1 MGREVKKMPER
12 LQTSGRRYASKTSA
26 VRVDNL
32 PHVHLTSNTCNT
44 CVFWLPRHYSAEFGP
59 CRYYGKHAGLNT
71 HFKSFCAEYQD
82 RERELKKKAGQ

>member
-44 CVFWLPRHYSAEFGP
+44 CVFWCPAHYSAEFGP
-59 CRYYGKHAGLNT
+59 CRYYGRQAALVT
-71 HFKSFCAEYQD
+71 HFKGSCGQFE
-82 RERELKKKAGQ
+82 EREKKLKRGRR